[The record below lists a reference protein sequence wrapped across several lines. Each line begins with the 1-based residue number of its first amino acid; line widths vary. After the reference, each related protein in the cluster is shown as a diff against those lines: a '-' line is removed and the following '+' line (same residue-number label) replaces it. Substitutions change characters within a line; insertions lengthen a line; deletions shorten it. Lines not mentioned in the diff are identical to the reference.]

1 MCPLELSESCNP
13 ERLPFFL
20 KLTSHLHNYARHSHI
35 SGRDSP
41 LGGWT
46 LPAGGSKRK
55 RWERRGLFWGNAWK
69 GRRVPEKWQ
78 DQLPRGRGRGRPSP
92 GRAACSGE
100 VRPCLGDSPVSLAV
114 LPGSPVRV
122 LRPCCEVRSPQCLGV
137 GSWPGRPPAQAE
149 LWHPCV
155 GISSLTGAQQ
165 TRRTG
170 LLNEQ
175 TEAESILA

>member
-1 MCPLELSESCNP
+1 M
-13 ERLPFFL
+13 RFTH
-20 KLTSHLHNYARHSHI
+20 TSVAVTVH
-35 SGRDSP
+35 
-41 LGGWT
+41 LGG
-46 LPAGGSKRK
+46 
-55 RWERRGLFWGNAWK
+55 GLCQPGAA
-69 GRRVPEKWQ
+69 
-78 DQLPRGRGRGRPSP
+78 RGRGARG
-92 GRAACSGE
+92 GACSGGMRGRE
-100 VRPCLGDSPVSLAV
+100 DVFLKNGRISCREGEGGAGRALAELHALVRCGRCLGDSPVSLAV

-122 LRPCCEVRSPQCLGV
+122 LRPCCEVRSPQCLGA

-155 GISSLTGAQQ
+155 GISSLRGAQQ